1 MVLNDFKLK
10 HYMVFV
16 LVISSCDA
24 GTGLAPLGAAQL
36 CCQLIAGRGE
46 ATDPG

>member
-16 LVISSCDA
+16 LVISSPHVMRA
-24 GTGLAPLGAAQL
+24 LAWLPWELL
-36 CCQLIAGRGE
+36 SYVVS
-46 ATDPG
+46 